1 MKRFVYICLL
11 ALLPSLL
18 FAQVYT
24 GGSYDGYDNGLP
36 GVLRFGYPQV
46 VSDAATNVTDQSAWL
61 NGTLLS
67 TGSAET
73 VVWVYWGAANCGTN
87 KTAWA
92 HEESFGVCGE
102 GQALT
107 TNVTGLTPNSTYYY
121 SFYASNA
128 VGEYWSASM
137 VEIPSSPVLDAGLC
151 ATPVSRTGARL
162 NGALTN
168 GTSADIKIY
177 FGQNTNN
184 WASTNSLGTRVEGA
198 FYVNVS
204 GLTAGSVYY
213 YRCYGTNTYGE
224 CWADTIAFTTQ
235 VDCAGVFLG
244 GSYDGYDVITRMVR
258 FPYGIV
264 IIVR

>member
-1 MKRFVYICLL
+1 M
-11 ALLPSLL
+11 
-18 FAQVYT
+18 
-24 GGSYDGYDNGLP
+24 
-36 GVLRFGYPQV
+36 
-46 VSDAATNVTDQSAWL
+46 
-61 NGTLLS
+61 
-67 TGSAET
+67 
-73 VVWVYWGAANCGTN
+73 
-87 KTAWA
+87 
-92 HEESFGVCGE
+92 
-102 GQALT
+102 
-107 TNVTGLTPNSTYYY
+107 YYY

-128 VGEYWSASM
+128 VGEHWSATT
-137 VEIPSSPVLDAGLC
+137 VKTLGPPVLDAGLC
-151 ATPVSRTGARL
+151 AAPVSRTGARL

-184 WASTNSLGTRVEGA
+184 WASTNSLGTRVEGT

-244 GSYDGYDVITRMVR
+244 GSYDGYDEQFDTLKLGAPVVDNDGGASSVAFTNAVLNGNLVSTGSAPTCVWMYRGTSDGGMNKSGWDTNEYLGEKPEGLFSTDINGLTPGFQYYYRCYASNAYGDAWAWGTTNFMTRVTGTIFSFR
-258 FPYGIV
+258 
-264 IIVR
+264 